1 MSWVTDLASTF
12 GLPAGG
18 ATIATAMYAACVAA
32 EKIARPEALTD
43 IGRVLKD
50 PTWERSVRPSAIIEQ
65 VFNWTF
71 DERHFSW
78 RCVKRSICATTIFV
92 SAFVIIMYFK
102 EGQLPLGNICLGR
115 RYCGVN
121 EIIVLPT
128 ILLILVG
135 FLPDYIALWKTRL
148 LLRSFLIKRF
158 ALLLV
163 ISDVFLSLLIAQL
176 FYFMFLRVE
185 WYIEFTGYN
194 EQMFWASVL
203 DIKSGLLWL
212 ILPTEYYDDVFLG
225 IQPKYYVD
233 NIPLL
238 LSTLLTSIWTTLLL
252 LSTTAL
258 KLLTPVHRFTAW
270 YFDVEKHPVQAIGIV
285 AGALVMIGSLVWSL
299 VLVVIK
305 ANSAH
310 SAFSPAKP

>member
-18 ATIATAMYAACVAA
+18 ATIATSMYAACVAA
-32 EKIARPEALTD
+32 EKIARPEALAD

-50 PTWERSVRPSAIIEQ
+50 PTWERSVRPSSIIEQ

-71 DERHFSW
+71 DERHLSW
-78 RCVKRSICATTIFV
+78 RCVKRSVCATTIFV
-92 SAFVIIMYFK
+92 SAFVIIMYFR
-102 EGQLPLGNICLGR
+102 EGQLPLWYICVGR
-115 RYCGVN
+115 KHCGVN
-121 EIIVLPT
+121 EIIVLPI

-148 LLRSFLIKRF
+148 LLRSFLIKPF

-163 ISDVFLSLLIAQL
+163 ISDVFLSLLIAEC
-176 FYFMFLRVE
+176 FYFMYMRAQ

-194 EQMFWASVL
+194 EQMFSASVS
-203 DIKSGLLWL
+203 DIKSSLLWL
-212 ILPTEYYDDVFLG
+212 ISPTEHYVVSG
-225 IQPKYYVD
+225 EKVSNYVD

-258 KLLTPVHRFTAW
+258 NPHSPDGTVFCG
-270 YFDVEKHPVQAIGIV
+270 VIGRIIV
-285 AGALVMIGSLVWSL
+285 
-299 VLVVIK
+299 
-305 ANSAH
+305 
-310 SAFSPAKP
+310 